1 MLIEITFRVIFS
13 YNVQGISENL
23 IDKKIDYRFNTP
35 NLKNGK
41 AFGESIYTD
50 KNGFRISKNHLEKQN
65 QNILFI
71 GGSVTFGPGVIA
83 DKTFVELL
91 NKNSDYNIKNA
102 SVFGTN
108 LENNTEIIKDKKNLE
123 NIKKIFINFPLDDI
137 ISDKISLDTNTFQQ
151 NNNIESIKNNKYIVF
166 INNFIRSKS
175 ATYVFIKGIIV
186 NPQLNNYKFDLQL
199 YKNKELIDQLEKNL
213 ITLKSAYNKEKFFYS
228 IPYAEQVKNNCNKSD
243 YGEQVISEIFAK
255 MNYEIFF

>member
-1 MLIEITFRVIFS
+1 M
-13 YNVQGISENL
+13 
-23 IDKKIDYRFNTP
+23 
-35 NLKNGK
+35 
-41 AFGESIYTD
+41 
-50 KNGFRISKNHLEKQN
+50 
-65 QNILFI
+65 FI

-108 LENNTEIIKDKKNLE
+108 LENNTEIIKDKKKNLE

-175 ATYVFIKGIIV
+175 ATYVFIK
-186 NPQLNNYKFDLQL
+186 
-199 YKNKELIDQLEKNL
+199 
-213 ITLKSAYNKEKFFYS
+213 
-228 IPYAEQVKNNCNKSD
+228 
-243 YGEQVISEIFAK
+243 
-255 MNYEIFF
+255 